1 MGFGP
6 MLPRTHAAILPL
18 DQRDTGCAEKPP
30 HHATALRGG
39 KDTEEEI
46 MIINATDAA
55 KGNGAGTLSLLLALE
70 EARELQRRAQ
80 EEAAIEAEDILMQAE
95 EANALDPVG

>member
-1 MGFGP
+1 
-6 MLPRTHAAILPL
+6 
-18 DQRDTGCAEKPP
+18 
-30 HHATALRGG
+30 
-39 KDTEEEI
+39 

-55 KGNGAGTLSLLLALE
+55 KGNGEGTLSLLLALE
-70 EARELQRRAQ
+70 EARNLQRRVR